1 MLSTLAYNM
10 SFKKSSSSTEKNKE
24 TWTKNLVQFQ
34 TPSRRANVPI
44 YEAPLSKRS
53 RMPLKTH
60 IIGRFKFLESTAKE
74 RRVRIRLIAVEL
86 KALWSKTL
94 NFPHVSDQA
103 ICGKLENLLKDYER
117 CRKKQ
122 NFNSLN
128 ELFDV
133 TKVKGE
139 WLCKEDENL
148 YKLQIESKG
157 QVGYSTGKPASNKT
171 IHPSKRRKTMEVT
184 DSILSSSVTPDYYET
199 SSNSSNTSNDSP
211 WEDEAA
217 ASTSTRKH
225 NPTGIARRLVTS
237 SKLSSHGAAKVCHQL
252 SDEGIEIPTPCQ
264 SAIHKAIYARAS
276 QVKKH
281 LVSTLHLDKWSI
293 HFDGKHIE
301 GFEHQAVVLKNERKE
316 IKLAALKLKDG
327 KAATITEGLQG
338 VLDEFNLWGSILM
351 IVADTTSV
359 NTGKKTGVVV
369 RLQQMFEEK
378 GHPKP
383 KFISCQHHVL
393 DRILRVV
400 MDGELHGLTKSPN
413 IEYFFVQK
421 LMNNYDKLKASFSN
435 GKTEIKETGGWRDDM
450 KFLYHLTRVFRHFIE
465 RNEIPFVKF
474 QQIPNIS
481 NARWN
486 SRGILVLLAFI
497 LMPETRSRL
506 HKICLFIS
514 YQWADHWFSSQFFR
528 SEDFDELSAA
538 LNEYPAG
545 LKCLKTHWKTDE
557 SPINIAR
564 SNQCCE
570 RAIKVMQDLH
580 ETCRNKDNLPLRF
593 ILSNDIIVTN

>member
-1 MLSTLAYNM
+1 M
-10 SFKKSSSSTEKNKE
+10 SFKKSSFSAEKNKE

-34 TPSRRANVPI
+34 APSTRGNVQI
-44 YEAPLSKRS
+44 YEAPLSERS
-53 RMPLKTH
+53 RMPLKNH
-60 IIGRFKFLESTAKE
+60 VIGRFKFLESTAKARRE
-74 RRVRIRLIAVEL
+74 RIGLIGVEL

-94 NFPHVSDQA
+94 NFPHLSDQA
-103 ICGKLENLLKDYER
+103 ICAKLENLLKDYER

-122 NFNSLN
+122 NFDSLN

-133 TKVKGE
+133 TKAKGE
-139 WLCKEDENL
+139 WMCKEDENL

-157 QVGYSTGKPASNKT
+157 QVGYSTGKPASAKT
-171 IHPSKRRKTMEVT
+171 IHPSKRRKVMEATVSTLTSSPPPDYSESST
-184 DSILSSSVTPDYYET
+184 DSSD
-199 SSNSSNTSNDSP
+199 NSKDSP
-211 WEDEAA
+211 WEDENAA
-217 ASTSTRKH
+217 LMSTRKH
-225 NPTGIARRLVTS
+225 NPTGVARRLITS
-237 SKLSSHGAAKVCHQL
+237 SKLSSHRAAKVCRQL
-252 SDEGIEIPTPCQ
+252 SGEGIEIPTPCQ
-264 SAIHKAIYARAS
+264 SAIHKAIYTRAA

-281 LVSTLHLDKWSI
+281 LVNTLHLEKWSI

-301 GFEHQAVVLKNERKE
+301 GFEYQAVVLKNETKE
-316 IKLAALKLKDG
+316 IKLTALKLKDG
-327 KAATITEGLQG
+327 KAPTIAEGLQD
-338 VLDEFNLWGSILM
+338 VLEEFNLWGSIVM
-351 IVADTTSV
+351 IVADTTNV

-400 MDGELHGLTKSPN
+400 MDDELHGSTKSPN
-413 IEYFFVQK
+413 IGYFFVQD
-421 LMNNYDKLKASFSN
+421 LMNNYDKLKAAFSN
-435 GKTEIKETGGWRDDM
+435 GKTKIKETGGWRDDM
-450 KFLYHLTRVFRHFIE
+450 KFLYHLTRVFRHFTE

-474 QQIPNIS
+474 QKIPNIS

-486 SRGILVLLAFI
+486 SRAILALLGFI

-506 HKICLFIS
+506 RKICSFIS
-514 YQWADHWFSSQFFR
+514 YSWADHWFSSQLFR
-528 SEDFDELSAA
+528 AEDFDELSAA
-538 LNEYPAG
+538 LNEYPKG

-570 RAIKVMQDLH
+570 RAIKVMQDLRDS
-580 ETCRNKDNLPLRF
+580 CRNKDNLPLRF
-593 ILSNDIIVTN
+593 ILSNDIIVNN